1 MFDITRTLKDG
12 CPPQMG
18 RGMTKMMSCH
28 IEVYEGLHQ
37 QREID
42 WQNTE
47 CQPTATNRKFHG
59 KGQHPH
65 GNDQHPHGKG
75 QHPDYYRDAEGEHNQ
90 SGALSLVEI
99 RRDTVL

>member
-18 RGMTKMMSCH
+18 RGLTKMMSCH

-42 WQNTE
+42 WQNTG
-47 CQPTATNRKFHG
+47 CQPIPENSEFPG
-59 KGQHPH
+59 S
-65 GNDQHPHGKG
+65 G
-75 QHPDYYRDAEGEHNQ
+75 QHPDYYRDEEGEHNH
-90 SGALSLVEI
+90 SGALSLVQI